1 MARLKRRTLERGSS
15 MVEYAAAVLPFMLL
29 LLGLFD
35 LSRAVLYQH
44 LITNAAR
51 EAARHGIAAQRTEAA
66 ICTVAVQATAGTL
79 PGVPGSTGCSGAGAG
94 TVSAGGLTVSVTRD
108 PASVA
113 TRYVRVQ
120 LTYAFTPITPLIASV
135 TGGPV
140 PLASS
145 ARMYVEPE

>member
-1 MARLKRRTLERGSS
+1 
-15 MVEYAAAVLPFMLL
+15 MVEYAAAVLPFFLL
-29 LLGLFD
+29 LMGLFD

-44 LITNAAR
+44 LLSNAAR

-66 ICTVAVQATAGTL
+66 ICTVAIRSMADTL
-79 PGVPGSTGCSGAGAG
+79 PGVPGAAGCSGAAGG
-94 TVSAGGLTVSVTRD
+94 TVSAGGLDVTVTRD

-120 LTYAFTPITPLIASV
+120 LTYSFNPITPLIASI
-135 TGGPV
+135 TGGPI
-140 PLASS
+140 PLESS